1 MAGEEGGSDLVSNV
15 IQPLVCVRVVRVL
28 GGDISKVMHFTRV
41 QLALSLSL
49 KCLENEINISTPF

>member
-28 GGDISKVMHFTRV
+28 GGDISKVMHFTGV
-41 QLALSLSL
+41 QLALSLS